1 MRIAAGDDEPPRAG
15 RGRDR
20 HRQDADAAA
29 ARRAAVGAPGVPVF
43 VADVKGDLSGHRRRR
58 ARPASAAEK
67 RQAELGMPFA
77 PRGFPTEFL
86 ALGGIGAGVP
96 VRATVS
102 DFGPQLLAKVLGANE
117 TQEQSLGLV
126 FHYADEKG
134 LPLLD
139 LADLRALLTY
149 LDSDEGKAEL
159 EGHRRAVAARRSAC
173 CCARSSGSRTGGGN
187 EFFGEPQFDDRRP
200 AARRRRTAAA
210 SISCLE
216 LPARA
221 GQAEAVLD
229 RADVAA
235 RRAVRGRCPR
245 PATSTSPSSCSSST
259 RRTCCSTTR
268 PTRSSTRSR
277 RRCG

>member
-1 MRIAAGDDEPPRAG
+1 MMNRHGLVAGATGTGKTQARCSCWPSAVGG
-15 RGRDR
+15 RG
-20 HRQDADAAA
+20 A
-29 ARRAAVGAPGVPVF
+29 GV
-43 VADVKGDLSGHRRRR
+43 RRRRQGRPVAACRCR
-58 ARPASAAEK
+58 ARPARRREK
-67 RQAELGMPFA
+67 RQTELGMPFE
-77 PRGFPTEFL
+77 PRGFPAEYL

-102 DFGPQLLAKVLGANE
+102 DFGPQLLAKILGANE

-139 LADLRALLTY
+139 LVRPARAADLPRLRRGQGGA
-149 LDSDEGKAEL
+149 
-159 EGHRRAVAARRSAC
+159 EGHRRPVGGDGRRAAALAGRARGRAAATSSSAS
-173 CCARSSGSRTGGGN
+173 RSSTIA
-187 EFFGEPQFDDRRP
+187 DLL
-200 AARRRRTAAA
+200 RTAPDGRGV
-210 SISCLE
+210 ISCLE

-235 RRAVRGRCPR
+235 GRAVRGRCRR

-259 RRTCCSTTR
+259 RRTCCSTTP
-268 PTRSSTRSR
+268 PTRSSTRSPR
-277 RRCG
+277 PCG